1 MASGKKQYDDFLSMN
16 ANNLK
21 DYLTVRGI
29 SVSGYNKIKLVG
41 RAYSTAEM
49 DLPIILSSAD
59 VTKNLEE
66 EYSKRLR
73 EFNIFDPKNIE
84 KELRVDDLTA
94 WLKVNLG
101 TFLNIF

>member
-1 MASGKKQYDDFLSMN
+1 MASGKKQYDDFLLMN
-16 ANNLK
+16 VNNVK
-21 DYLTVRGI
+21 EYLTVRGI
-29 SVSGYNKIKLVG
+29 SVSGYNKIELV
-41 RAYSTAEM
+41 AQEYSAAEM

-59 VTKNLEE
+59 LTKNLEE